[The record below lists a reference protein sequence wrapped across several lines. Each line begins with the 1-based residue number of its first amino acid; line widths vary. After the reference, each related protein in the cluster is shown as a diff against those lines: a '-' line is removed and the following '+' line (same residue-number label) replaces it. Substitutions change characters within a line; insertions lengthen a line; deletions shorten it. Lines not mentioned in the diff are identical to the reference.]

1 MIKKFAA
8 LALLASLALP
18 GAALAQAFGQFT
30 GAQTLAPNTHLGG
43 GYLQSSSGV
52 IGLLGQL
59 RLSFYPGVDFGFQ
72 GGFARQ
78 DFGSNNRTTLRLATD
93 LKYQVTQPTTEYPY
107 SISIGG
113 GLGVES
119 GDHWNVISV
128 GPSIVGSRSY
138 AGNGT
143 LVFTPFVSIGM
154 LFTNANIGS
163 LNETV
168 LPRNETD
175 LSLPVRFGSELRLSQ
190 QLSLTGELQLRL
202 SDDLNDDVGFS
213 VGVNSPF

>member
-1 MIKKFAA
+1 MIKKFVA
-8 LALLASLALP
+8 LALLAALALP

-30 GAQTLAPNTHLGG
+30 GAQTLAPSTHLGG

-78 DFGSNNRTTLRLATD
+78 DFASDNSTTLRLATD
-93 LKYQVTQPTTEYPY
+93 LKFQVAQPTTEYPY
-107 SISIGG
+107 SISLGG

-119 GDHWNVISV
+119 GDHWNVLSV

-138 AGNGT
+138 AGNST
-143 LVFTPFVSIGM
+143 LGFTPFVSIGV
-154 LFTNANIGS
+154 LFTNANISS
-163 LNETV
+163 L
-168 LPRNETD
+168 NETD

-202 SDDLNDDVGFS
+202 SDDLNDDIGFS